1 MAEESGQDKSLP
13 ASARKIERAREEG
26 QVARSRDVGHAL
38 VLGAS
43 FAMLGVLMPWIF
55 ERLTALMRTG
65 LRFDRAALTDAYA
78 SNLIH
83 GQLVAGLEIWAP
95 FGIAGALMGAA
106 GAVAVSGFIFTGKP
120 LIPQFNRIDP
130 ISGFGRLFSAQSL
143 VENLKLF
150 VVLMALVALTGYIA
164 WVYGGQWMAVTTM
177 PLQTALPEAGFTL
190 LKAVFWLIGFVIF
203 VAVLDVPLQ
212 IWRHKENLKMT
223 VEEMRQEHKETEGN
237 PEIKNKIRQLQRQAA
252 RQRMMAAVPTA
263 TVIVTN
269 PTHYA
274 VALAW
279 DEQTGGAPKVVAK
292 GVDAVA
298 AKIRELGAEHKV
310 PLLEAPPLARA
321 LYTHVEIE
329 QEIPATL
336 YAAVA
341 QVLAYVFQLNASLRG
356 DALTPS
362 APSSI
367 AIPAG
372 MDPLESPSK
381 TV

>member
-13 ASARKIERAREEG
+13 ASARKLERAREEG

-38 VLGAS
+38 VLGVS
-43 FAMLGVLMPWIF
+43 FALLGVLMPWVF
-55 ERLTALMRTG
+55 ERLTVLMRTG
-65 LRFDRAALTDAYA
+65 LRFDRAALTDAHA

-83 GQLVAGLEIWAP
+83 GQLLGALEVWAP
-95 FGIAGALMGAA
+95 FGIAGALVGVA
-106 GAVAVSGFIFTGKP
+106 GALAVSGFIFTGKP
-120 LIPQFNRIDP
+120 LLPQFNRLDP
-130 ISGFGRLFSAQSL
+130 FSGFGRLFSAQSL

-150 VVLMALVALTGYIA
+150 IVLMALVALTAYIA
-164 WVYGGQWMAVTTM
+164 WTHGSQWMSLTTM
-177 PLQTALPEAGFTL
+177 PLHSALPEAGFTL
-190 LKAVFWLIGFVIF
+190 LKAVFWLIGLV
-203 VAVLDVPLQ
+203 VAVAALDIPLQ

-223 VEEMRQEHKETEGN
+223 IEEMRQEHKETEGN

-252 RQRMMAAVPTA
+252 RQRMMAEVPKA

-279 DEQTGGAPKVVAK
+279 DEAKGGAPKVVAK

-298 AKIRELGAEHKV
+298 AKIREIGAEHKV

-329 QEIPATL
+329 EEIPAAL

-356 DALTPS
+356 EAMSPS

-367 AIPAG
+367 PVPVG
-372 MDPLESPSK
+372 MDPLDPQPK
-381 TV
+381 PV

>member
-1 MAEESGQDKSLP
+1 
-13 ASARKIERAREEG
+13 
-26 QVARSRDVGHAL
+26 
-38 VLGAS
+38 
-43 FAMLGVLMPWIF
+43 
-55 ERLTALMRTG
+55 
-65 LRFDRAALTDAYA
+65 
-78 SNLIH
+78 
-83 GQLVAGLEIWAP
+83 
-95 FGIAGALMGAA
+95 
-106 GAVAVSGFIFTGKP
+106 VAVSGFIFTGKP

-177 PLQTALPEAGFTL
+177 PLQSALPEAGFTL

-279 DEQTGGAPKVVAK
+279 DEQTGGAPRVVAK

-329 QEIPATL
+329 QEIPANL
-336 YAAVA
+336 YTAVA

-372 MDPLESPSK
+372 MDPLESPPK